1 LSARLRA
8 ALSARPATTTRAAS
22 AANLTGRTQVR
33 PPHANRTTGRRTRPG
48 GYCLPDG
55 QGTGGRACSRKS

>member
-8 ALSARPATTTRAAS
+8 ALSARPATNTRAAS
-22 AANLTGRTQVR
+22 AGDLTGRTRVR
-33 PPHANRTTGRRTRPG
+33 PPDVNRTTGRRTRPG
-48 GYCLPDG
+48 GFCLPDG